1 MMHCVA
7 GMVPLIQEKEMK
19 KYASAMLFAIAL
31 AAPSA
36 QAADAKEEANKKRV
50 VEFYEKALNQKNL
63 DAVDKYLGPYR
74 QHNPQAAD
82 GPEGLKGY
90 IKYLKGSAPDF
101 KFEIKRVLADG
112 DFVILHVHGIPAPG
126 ARGLAIVDI
135 FRVDGERIVEHWDV
149 VQEIPEKAA
158 NGNSMF

>member
-1 MMHCVA
+1 
-7 GMVPLIQEKEMK
+7 MK
-19 KYASAMLFAIAL
+19 KIAAAVMCAL
-31 AAPSA
+31 AFAASSA
-36 QAADAKEEANKKRV
+36 HAGNAKEEANKKKV
-50 VEFYEKALNQKNL
+50 VEFYEKALNQK
-63 DAVDKYLGPYR
+63 DVAAVDQYLGPYR

-90 IKYLKGSAPDF
+90 IGYLKGSAPRF

-112 DFVILHVHGIPAPG
+112 DFVILHVHGIPEPS

-149 VQEIPEKAA
+149 IQEIPEKAA
-158 NGNSMF
+158 NNNGMF